1 MLYQYLGTD
10 DDEDNPS
17 PKFGAQSAGYATS
30 KRMPNIR
37 PTIDKANDTKP
48 IMPMGERIA
57 ENCLIPRNANETPT
71 ANASM
76 LVATARASTTF
87 RLVGSYSCLQ
97 SSSLKDSIIMRPP
110 RKARIPNAI
119 QWSILS
125 IRWLKKL
132 APIHPSRASKP
143 GKSRS

>member
-17 PKFGAQSAGYATS
+17 PSSARSLRAMPHP

-57 ENCLIPRNANETPT
+57 
-71 ANASM
+71 
-76 LVATARASTTF
+76 
-87 RLVGSYSCLQ
+87 
-97 SSSLKDSIIMRPP
+97 
-110 RKARIPNAI
+110 RIA
-119 QWSILS
+119 
-125 IRWLKKL
+125 
-132 APIHPSRASKP
+132 
-143 GKSRS
+143 

>member
-48 IMPMGERIA
+48 IMPMGKE
-57 ENCLIPRNANETPT
+57 
-71 ANASM
+71 
-76 LVATARASTTF
+76 
-87 RLVGSYSCLQ
+87 
-97 SSSLKDSIIMRPP
+97 
-110 RKARIPNAI
+110 
-119 QWSILS
+119 
-125 IRWLKKL
+125 
-132 APIHPSRASKP
+132 
-143 GKSRS
+143 

>member
-30 KRMPNIR
+30 ETDAEHQADHRQG
-37 PTIDKANDTKP
+37 DDTKP

-76 LVATARASTTF
+76 LVARPERA
-87 RLVGSYSCLQ
+87 
-97 SSSLKDSIIMRPP
+97 PP
-110 RKARIPNAI
+110 SG
-119 QWSILS
+119 W
-125 IRWLKKL
+125 
-132 APIHPSRASKP
+132 
-143 GKSRS
+143 